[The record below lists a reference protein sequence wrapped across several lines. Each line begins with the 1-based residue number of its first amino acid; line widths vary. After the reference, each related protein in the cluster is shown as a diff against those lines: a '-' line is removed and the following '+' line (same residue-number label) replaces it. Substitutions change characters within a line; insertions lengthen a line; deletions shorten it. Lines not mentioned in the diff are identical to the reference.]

1 MSNEDRKSLQILDLP
16 DLHNQLQN
24 MCKKLFKADSFDR
37 LNYEWQ
43 ILNANYMVRQ
53 VNGKAS
59 FK

>member
-16 DLHNQLQN
+16 DLHNQSQN

-37 LNYEWQ
+37 LNLGWQ